1 MFKDIEILDY
11 DHEFMKDIE
20 SFTDCVKQTKGLI
33 ASARVISVSTKKEI
47 VRGLLKKA
55 VIPYVEELW
64 NKKGIIAF
72 WNTTLVYLIQEGFLL
87 SKKPNQFSWEDIAS
101 GHFVIIFGNIRS
113 NSIVPSNSIISC
125 KRQTTSEIIKCQKNK
140 VEVQIAFDTVE
151 YPAQIPIHIEKSS
164 NIKEVEN
171 CFMIGRLSKKETGNE
186 IKLLLILTS
195 KKGEKLVKTRE
206 WQTIVPEVLYETND
220 KKIKIIPTMMLPQK
234 YVELKNR
241 YEKAL
246 QDENLA
252 EYLKKSFNDRIDRV
266 DKMVENTNED
276 IKIIASKMGVTGF
289 SSSQIYESCCMYACI
304 MICDIYSEMDETF
317 PHLEDSEGLL
327 AFLLGC
333 EKSDIRLVGFVSD
346 KTSMLAPVPKR
357 YMDKHELVPGS
368 IVTEFQYEL
377 HPYEQKE
384 LWCKYVIPFSVAKY
398 GADYIEYDPV
408 EIEKWGI
415 EH

>member
-1 MFKDIEILDY
+1 MFEDIKILDY
-11 DHEFMKDIE
+11 DQEFMEDIE
-20 SFTDCVKQTKGLI
+20 RFPDSVTRTKGTTVSLK
-33 ASARVISVSTKKEI
+33 VISTSTEKEI
-47 VRGLLKKA
+47 VLGLLKKA
-55 VIPYVEELW
+55 VIPYVQELW

-72 WNTTLVYLIQEGFLL
+72 WNTTLVYLIQGGFLL
-87 SKKPNQFSWEDIAS
+87 SKKPNQFNWDDIAS
-101 GHFVIIFGNIRS
+101 GHFVIIFGNIKS
-113 NSIVPSNSIISC
+113 NSIIPSNSIISC
-125 KRQTTSEIIKCQKNK
+125 KRQTTSEKIKCQKNK

-164 NIKEVEN
+164 SIKEVEN
-171 CFMIGRLSKKETGNE
+171 CFMIGHLSKKETGNE

-195 KKGEKLVKTRE
+195 KKGEKLVKTGE

-220 KKIKIIPTMMLPQK
+220 KKIKVIPTMMLPEK

-246 QDENLA
+246 QDENLT
-252 EYLKKSFNDRIDRV
+252 EYLKKQFNDRIDRV
-266 DKMVENTNED
+266 DKMVENTTED

-304 MICDIYSEMDETF
+304 MICDIYSKMDETF
-317 PHLEDSEGLL
+317 PPLGDSEGLL

-357 YMDKHELVPGS
+357 YMDKHELAPGF
-368 IVTEFQYEL
+368 IVQDLQYEL
-377 HPYEQKE
+377 DPYEQKE

-398 GADYIEYDPV
+398 GADHIEYDPV
-408 EIEKWGI
+408 LIERWG
-415 EH
+415 ED